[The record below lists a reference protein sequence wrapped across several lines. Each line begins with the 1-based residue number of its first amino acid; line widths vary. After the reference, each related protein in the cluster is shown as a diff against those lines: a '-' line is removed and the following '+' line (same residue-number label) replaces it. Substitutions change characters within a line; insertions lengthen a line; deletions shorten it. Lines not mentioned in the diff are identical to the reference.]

1 MVKRRFYCLSSLL
14 AVLLGWFGSLPLSC
28 STTSSAGIDF
38 SYDPSASNGP
48 THWGQLK
55 DSSMC
60 SQGKEQSPVGLKV
73 SSYCNQYEDYQFE
86 VGRNFVYHNRSM
98 LGNIY

>member
-60 SQGKEQSPVGLKV
+60 SQGKLVSLLQPVAIDKATMTG
-73 SSYCNQYEDYQFE
+73 SS
-86 VGRNFVYHNRSM
+86 SK
-98 LGNIY
+98 